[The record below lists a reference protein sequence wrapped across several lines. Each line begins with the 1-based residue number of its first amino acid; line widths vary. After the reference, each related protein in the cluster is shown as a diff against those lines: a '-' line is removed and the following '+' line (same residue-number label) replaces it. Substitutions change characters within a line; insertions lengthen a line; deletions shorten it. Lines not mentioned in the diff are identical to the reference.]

1 MTLNRLIDARSS
13 LPLFV
18 LGIFAAYAVIPRLVF
33 NLGLPDDYFVDL
45 SNLALV
51 SCLAMCLGYSL
62 PLFDSRFRKNAGRIK
77 INAKRFHFFVW
88 AGFLLFLAVTFL
100 TASDIPILSAI
111 HGASVTELDAQR
123 GAFLKGRTGLEAIL
137 PYLGTLFVSALLPYS
152 LVSLFF
158 RRSRLRYLALLIFL
172 GFSVSFLVKSLFLNV
187 AFPLLY
193 FMTRR
198 RKITITKAVPLIG
211 LGFVVLYVV
220 SKLALANAVSAE
232 NPVQGADVA
241 DFFKTTYRATGL
253 SDFLVWRAIAVPVF
267 TAADTLR
274 VFAEQLGGE
283 SLFGA
288 TSSFISA
295 IFGFDRVPLEKMVY
309 AHEFGWN
316 DLANANAVFITDAFV
331 NLGWT
336 GVVLFSMFVGQS
348 LRWFR
353 KSSDVAFQALWMNY
367 CFGLYGG
374 SLIGILL
381 SNGYLLMFCIALF
394 VKLDDK
400 PYRRVAERRASLSGA
415 QAASLA

>member
-1 MTLNRLIDARSS
+1 MTLNRLIDARSA

-45 SNLALV
+45 SNLALL
-51 SCLAMCLGYSL
+51 SCLAMCFGYSL
-62 PLFDSRFRKNAGRIK
+62 PLFDSRFREGAGHIK

-88 AGFLLFLAVTFL
+88 MGFLFFLTVTFL
-100 TASDIPILSAI
+100 TADNIPILSAI
-111 HGASVTELDAQR
+111 HGASVTELDSQR

-152 LVSLFF
+152 LVCLFL
-158 RRSRLRYLALLIFL
+158 RKSRFRYLALLVFL
-172 GFSVSFLVKSLFLNV
+172 GFSVSFLVKSLFLNI
-187 AFPLLY
+187 AFPLFY

-198 RKITITKAVPLIG
+198 RKITITKSVPLIG
-211 LGFVVLYVV
+211 LSFAVLYIV

-232 NPVQGADVA
+232 NPLQGADIA
-241 DFFKTTYRATGL
+241 DFFKTTYQATGL
-253 SDFLVWRAIAVPVF
+253 VDFLVWRAVAVPIF

-274 VFAEQLGGE
+274 VFAEQLG
-283 SLFGA
+283 SDRLFGA

-316 DLANANAVFITDAFV
+316 DLANANAVFITDAFA

-353 KSSDVAFQALWMNY
+353 KSTDVAFQALWMNY
-367 CFGLYGG
+367 CFGLYSA
-374 SLIGILL
+374 SLIGTLF
-381 SNGYLLMFCIALF
+381 SNGYLLMFFMALF
-394 VKLDDK
+394 VKQK
-400 PYRRVAERRASLSGA
+400 SGRIYA
-415 QAASLA
+415 KGTSQNKLPTVRPARQS

>member
-1 MTLNRLIDARSS
+1 MTLNRLVDARSS

-45 SNLALV
+45 SNLALL
-51 SCLAMCLGYSL
+51 SCVAMCLGYSL
-62 PLFDSRFRKNAGRIK
+62 PLFDSRFRAGAGRIK
-77 INAKRFHFFVW
+77 INAKRFHFLVW
-88 AGFLLFLAVTFL
+88 AAFLLFMAFTFL
-100 TASDIPILSAI
+100 TADHIPIWSAI
-111 HGASVTELDAQR
+111 RGASVAELDAQR

-137 PYLGTLFVSALLPYS
+137 PYLSTLFVSALLPYS

-158 RRSRLRYLALLIFL
+158 RRSKFRYLALLIFL
-172 GFSVSFLVKSLFLNV
+172 GFSVSFLVKSLFLNI
-187 AFPLLY
+187 AFPLFY
-193 FMTRR
+193 FMTRL
-198 RKITITKAVPLIG
+198 RKVTITKSVLLIG
-211 LGFVVLYVV
+211 LSFAVLYVV
-220 SKLALANAVSAE
+220 SKLALANALSAE
-232 NPVQGADVA
+232 TPVHGIDVA
-241 DFFKTTYRATGL
+241 DFFKARYQAAGL
-253 SDFLVWRAIAVPVF
+253 GEFLVWRAIAVPVF

-274 VFAEQLGGE
+274 VFAEQLG
-283 SLFGA
+283 SDQLFGA
-288 TSSFISA
+288 TSSFICA

-316 DLANANAVFITDAFV
+316 ELANANAVFITDAFA

-381 SNGYLLMFCIALF
+381 SNGYLLMFGIALF

-400 PYRRVAERRASLSGA
+400 PYRRAAVRRANLPA
-415 QAASLA
+415 AKAASPA